1 MISHHQMIF
10 GYNYGKMNRKIK
22 PELLSPAGNLEKL
35 KYAFAYGADAV
46 YAGVP
51 RFSLRTREN
60 DFREE
65 SLIEGIQYAH
75 NLGKKV
81 YLTLNIYAHNTKVD
95 GFIRELEKV
104 AEWKPDGLI
113 MADPGLIHQ
122 AVKRVPNIPIHLS
135 TQANATNWT
144 TVEFWKNMGVNRV
157 ILSRELRLKEIAEI
171 HDRVPYIELESF
183 VHGAICIA
191 YSGRCLISN
200 YMNHRDANQGTCTNS
215 CRWEYDLQQQ
225 PGSLLNT
232 ENNQSTVS
240 DDNYNSPGNGFYVK
254 EKERSGEKFPLEE
267 DEYGTYLFNAKDL
280 CAVELLPEIHNA
292 GVMSFK
298 IEGRT
303 KSTYYAAMATRSYRR
318 AIDDMAEGKT
328 FDSSNLIDLEALS
341 NRGYT
346 TGFYTRNPRE
356 YGENL
361 HDSRSKERSHK
372 AVGLNCKWDQETGLL
387 WFDIKNKLGVDT
399 DVEIFTPDGKEII
412 RISELR
418 NQQGKQVD
426 WIHGGAGRGAFPLE
440 NDPGEF
446 TIIRRTLYEEE
457 QICVKLES

>member
-1 MISHHQMIF
+1 
-10 GYNYGKMNRKIK
+10 MNTIIK

-75 NLGKKV
+75 ELGKKV
-81 YLTLNIYAHNTKVD
+81 YLTLNIFAHNTKVD

-104 AEWKPDGLI
+104 AEWEPDGLI
-113 MADPGLIHQ
+113 MADPGLIYQ
-122 AVKRVPNIPIHLS
+122 SVKRVPNIPVHLS

-144 TVEFWKNMGVNRV
+144 TVEFWKNIGVNRV

-171 HDRVPYIELESF
+171 NARVPDIDLESF

-215 CRWEYDLQQQ
+215 CRWEYDIKDQS
-225 PGSLLNT
+225 GSLLDT
-232 ENNQSTVS
+232 EKNQTAVS
-240 DDNYNSPGNGFYVK
+240 ADYYNSPGNGFYVE
-254 EKERSGEKFPLEE
+254 EKKRSGEQFPLEE
-267 DEYGTYLFNAKDL
+267 DENGTYMFNAKDL
-280 CAVELLPEIHNA
+280 CTVELLADIRDA

-303 KSTYYAAMATRSYRR
+303 KSSYYAAMATRSYRK
-318 AIDDMAEGKT
+318 AIDDMVAGIN
-328 FDSSNLIDLEALS
+328 FNPSNLSDLTALS

-356 YGENL
+356 FGENFQ
-361 HDSRSKERSHK
+361 DSRSKERSHK
-372 AVGLNCKWDQETGLL
+372 AVGLNCKWDQETGLM
-387 WFDIKNKLGVDT
+387 WFDIKNKLGVGT
-399 DVEIFTPDGKEII
+399 DVEIFTPDSKEII

-418 NQQGKQVD
+418 DHQGKQVD
-426 WIHGGAGRGAFPLE
+426 WIHGGAGRGAFPISY
-440 NDPGEF
+440 DPGEF
-446 TIIRRTLYEEE
+446 AIIRRTLYEEE
-457 QICVKLES
+457 QVFVGSVSE

>member
-1 MISHHQMIF
+1 
-10 GYNYGKMNRKIK
+10 MNTKLI

-65 SLIEGIQYAH
+65 SLIQGIQYAH
-75 NLGKKV
+75 GLGKKV

-95 GFIRELEKV
+95 GFIRELEKI
-104 AEWKPDGLI
+104 AQWKPDGLI
-113 MADPGLIHQ
+113 MADPGLISQ
-122 AVKRVPNIPIHLS
+122 AAKLVPEIPVHLS

-144 TVEFWKNMGVNRV
+144 TVEFWKNMGVKRI
-157 ILSRELRLKEIAEI
+157 ILSRELRLKEIDEI
-171 HDRVPYIELESF
+171 HSKVPDIELESF

-215 CRWEYDLQQQ
+215 CRWEYDLQKE
-225 PGSLLNT
+225 GSLLNA
-232 ENNQSTVS
+232 EKNQITRSSS
-240 DDNYNSPGNGFYVK
+240 DYISPGNGFFVE

-267 DEYGTYLFNAKDL
+267 DKNGTYLFNARDL
-280 CAVELLPEIHNA
+280 CAVELLSDIQNA

-303 KSTYYAAMATRSYRR
+303 KSVYYAAMSTRSYRK
-318 AIDDMAEGKT
+318 AIDDLVSGKS
-328 FDSSNLIDLEALS
+328 FDPSILNDLTALS

-346 TGFYTRNPRE
+346 TGFYTRNPKE
-356 YGENL
+356 FGENI
-361 HDSRSKERSHK
+361 HSSRSSERSHK
-372 AVGLNCKWDQETGLL
+372 PVGLNCKWDKKTGLI
-387 WFDIKNKLGVDT
+387 WFDIKNKLSVGT
-399 DVEIFTPDGKEII
+399 EVELFTPDGKKIV
-412 RISELR
+412 RVTELR
-418 NQQGKQVD
+418 DQQEKRTEM
-426 WIHGGAGRGAFPLE
+426 IHGGAGRGAFPLE
-440 NDPGEF
+440 YDPGEF
-446 TIIRRTLYEEE
+446 AILRRTLYKEEE
-457 QICVKLES
+457 AFLELDME

>member
-1 MISHHQMIF
+1 MKTSII
-10 GYNYGKMNRKIK
+10 
-22 PELLSPAGNLEKL
+22 PELLAPAGNLEKL

-60 DFREE
+60 DFREN
-65 SLIEGIQYAH
+65 SLIEGIRYAH
-75 NLGKKV
+75 SIGKKV
-81 YLTLNIYAHNTKVD
+81 YLTLNIYAHNAKVD
-95 GFIRELEKV
+95 GFIRELEKIDQ
-104 AEWKPDGLI
+104 WKPDGLI

-122 AVKRVPNIPIHLS
+122 AIKRLPHIPVHLS

-144 TVEFWKNMGVNRV
+144 TVEFWKNQGVKRI
-157 ILSRELRLKEIAEI
+157 ILSRELHLKEISEI
-171 HDRVPYIELESF
+171 HEKVSDIELESF

-215 CRWEYDLQQQ
+215 CRWKYDLRQHD
-225 PGSLLNT
+225 GSLLSNEKNQTLSLT
-232 ENNQSTVS
+232 EH
-240 DDNYNSPGNGFYVK
+240 YKSPGSGYFVE
-254 EKERSGEKFPLEE
+254 EKERSGERFPLEE
-267 DEYGTYLFNAKDL
+267 DESGTYLFNAKDL
-280 CAVELLPEIHNA
+280 CAVELLGDIRDA

-303 KSTYYAAMATRSYRR
+303 KSAYYAAMATRSYRK
-318 AIDDMAEGKT
+318 AIDDMVGGKP
-328 FDSSNLIDLEALS
+328 FDLINLNDLMALS

-356 YGENL
+356 FGENY
-361 HDSRSKERSHK
+361 DDNRSQERSHK
-372 AVGLNCKWDQETGLL
+372 AVGMNCNWDQRTGLL
-387 WFDIKNKLGVDT
+387 SFDIKNKLGVGT
-399 DVEIFTPDGKEII
+399 DVEIFTPNGKSTVHV
-412 RISELR
+412 SELW
-418 NQQGKQVD
+418 NEKGKRVD

-446 TIIRRTLYEEE
+446 AIIRRTLYDEEKE
-457 QICVKLES
+457 LSVKGQ

>member
-1 MISHHQMIF
+1 
-10 GYNYGKMNRKIK
+10 MNIKIK

-65 SLIEGIQYAH
+65 SLFEGIQYAH
-75 NLGKKV
+75 KLGRKV
-81 YLTLNIYAHNTKVD
+81 YLTLNIFAHNTKVD

-104 AEWKPDGLI
+104 AEWEPDGLI

-122 AVKRVPNIPIHLS
+122 AIKRVPNIPIHLS

-171 HDRVPYIELESF
+171 HAQVPDIKLESF

-225 PGSLLNT
+225 SSSLLTT
-232 ENNQSTVS
+232 EKNQTAGSA
-240 DDNYNSPGNGFYVK
+240 DHYKSPGNGFTLKKKNVPANNSPWK
-254 EKERSGEKFPLEE
+254 KMR
-267 DEYGTYLFNAKDL
+267 
-280 CAVELLPEIHNA
+280 AVLICLMP
-292 GVMSFK
+292 
-298 IEGRT
+298 
-303 KSTYYAAMATRSYRR
+303 
-318 AIDDMAEGKT
+318 KT
-328 FDSSNLIDLEALS
+328 FVPWNS
-341 NRGYT
+341 
-346 TGFYTRNPRE
+346 
-356 YGENL
+356 
-361 HDSRSKERSHK
+361 
-372 AVGLNCKWDQETGLL
+372 WM
-387 WFDIKNKLGVDT
+387 
-399 DVEIFTPDGKEII
+399 IFAT
-412 RISELR
+412 
-418 NQQGKQVD
+418 QV
-426 WIHGGAGRGAFPLE
+426 
-440 NDPGEF
+440 
-446 TIIRRTLYEEE
+446 
-457 QICVKLES
+457 

>member
-1 MISHHQMIF
+1 M
-10 GYNYGKMNRKIK
+10 KTKIK

-65 SLIEGIQYAH
+65 SLIAGIQYAR
-75 NLGKKV
+75 NLGRKV
-81 YLTLNIYAHNTKVD
+81 YLTLNIFAHNAKVD

-104 AEWKPDGLI
+104 VEWEPDGLI

-122 AVKRVPNIPIHLS
+122 ALKRVPNIPVHLS

-144 TVEFWKNMGVNRV
+144 TVEFWKNMGVNRI

-171 HDRVPYIELESF
+171 HAQVPDIKLESF

-225 PGSLLNT
+225 SSSLLTT
-232 ENNQSTVS
+232 EKNQTTVS
-240 DDNYNSPGNGFYVK
+240 ADNYKSPGNGFYVE
-254 EKERSGEKFPLEE
+254 EKERSGEQFPLEE
-267 DEYGTYLFNAKDL
+267 DESGTYMFNAKDL
-280 CAVELLPEIHNA
+280 CAVELLDDICNA

-303 KSTYYAAMATRSYRR
+303 KSTYYAAMATRSYRK
-318 AIDDMAEGKT
+318 AIDDMAAEKS
-328 FDSSNLIDLEALS
+328 FDPSNLDDLTALS

-356 YGENL
+356 FGENIQ
-361 HDSRSKERSHK
+361 DSRSKERSHK
-372 AVGLNCKWDQETGLL
+372 AVGLNCKWDQATGLM
-387 WFDIKNKLGVDT
+387 WFDIKNKLGVGT
-399 DVEIFTPDGKEII
+399 EVEIFTPGGKEII
-412 RISELR
+412 RVSELR
-418 NQQGKQVD
+418 DNQGKQAEQ
-426 WIHGGAGRGAFPLE
+426 IHGGAGRGAFPLPE
-440 NDPGEF
+440 DPGEF
-446 TIIRRTLYEEE
+446 AIIRRTLYEEE
-457 QICVKLES
+457 QALVGADPD

>member
-1 MISHHQMIF
+1 MKSSLI
-10 GYNYGKMNRKIK
+10 

-65 SLIEGIQYAH
+65 SLIQGISYAH
-75 NLGKKV
+75 ALGKKV

-104 AEWKPDGLI
+104 AAWNPDGLI
-113 MADPGLIHQ
+113 MADPGLISQ
-122 AVKRVPNIPIHLS
+122 ALKRVPHIPVHLS

-144 TVEFWKNMGVNRV
+144 TVEFWNDLGVKRI
-157 ILSRELRLKEIAEI
+157 ILSRELRLKEVAEI
-171 HDRVPYIELESF
+171 HKHVPKIELESF

-215 CRWEYDLQQQ
+215 CRWEYELKQ
-225 PGSLLNT
+225 STESILNT
-232 ENNQSTVS
+232 EKNQEIHFNEQQHKSFER
-240 DDNYNSPGNGFYVK
+240 GFFVE
-254 EKERSGEKFPLEE
+254 EKERSGEQFPISE
-267 DEYGTYLFNAKDL
+267 DNNGTYLFNAKDL
-280 CAVELLPEIHNA
+280 CAVELLKEIRDA

-303 KSTYYAAMATRSYRR
+303 KSAYYAAMATRSYRN
-318 AIDDMAEGKT
+318 AIDNMVDEKP
-328 FDSSNLIDLEALS
+328 FDPNHLKDLMALS

-346 TGFYTRNPRE
+346 TGFYTRNPKE
-356 YGENL
+356 YGENY
-361 HDSRSKERSHK
+361 HDNRSLERTHR
-372 AVGLNCKWDQETGLL
+372 AVGTNCSWDKKSGLL
-387 WFDIKNKLGVDT
+387 WFEVKNRLGTGTTIDL
-399 DVEIFTPDGKEII
+399 ITPEGLKSF
-412 RISELR
+412 RVSELR
-418 NQQGKQVD
+418 DEKGHPVE
-426 WIHGGAGRGAFPLE
+426 WVHGGAGKAAFPFEL
-440 NDPGEF
+440 DPGEF
-446 TIIRRTLYEEE
+446 AVLRRKLYKEE
-457 QICVKLES
+457 IPYT

>member
-1 MISHHQMIF
+1 MKKGI
-10 GYNYGKMNRKIK
+10 R
-22 PELLSPAGNLEKL
+22 PELLSPAGNLTKL

-75 NLGKKV
+75 ALGKKV

-95 GFIRELEKV
+95 GFIRELEKI

-122 AVKRVPNIPIHLS
+122 AIKRVPHIPVHLS

-144 TVEFWKNMGVNRV
+144 TVDFWKDLGVKRI
-157 ILSRELRLKEIAEI
+157 ILSRELRLKEISEI
-171 HDRVPYIELESF
+171 HEKVAGIELECF

-215 CRWEYDLQQQ
+215 CRWEYDLKQK
-225 PGSLLNT
+225 GESLVAS
-232 ENNQSTVS
+232 EKNQDSIS
-240 DDNYNSPGNGFYVK
+240 SNGQYASPGDGFFVE
-254 EKERSGEKFPLEE
+254 EKERTGEEYPMEE
-267 DEYGTYLFNAKDL
+267 DENGTYLFNAKDL
-280 CAVELLPEIHNA
+280 CAVELLEDIRDT

-303 KSTYYAAMATRSYRR
+303 KSEYYAAMVTRSYRK
-318 AIDDMAEGKT
+318 AIDDMVEGKP
-328 FDSSNLIDLEALS
+328 FDLNNLNDLTALS

-346 TGFYTRNPRE
+346 TGFYARNPKE
-356 YGENL
+356 YGENY
-361 HDSRSKERSHK
+361 HDNRSLERSHK
-372 AVGLNCKWDQETGLL
+372 ALGMNCQWEQSTGRL
-387 WFDIKNKLGVDT
+387 WFDVKNRLEVGT
-399 DVEIFTPDGKEII
+399 DIELFYPEGKESVHV
-412 RISELR
+412 SELQ
-418 NQQGKQVD
+418 NEKGEKVNVV
-426 WIHGGAGRGAFPLE
+426 HGGGGRAAFPLE
-440 NDPGEF
+440 KDPGIF
-446 TIIRRTLYEEE
+446 AVLRRGLNEKE
-457 QICVKLES
+457 VGLLMR

>member
-1 MISHHQMIF
+1 MKTGII
-10 GYNYGKMNRKIK
+10 
-22 PELLSPAGNLEKL
+22 PELLSPAGDLEKL

-60 DFREE
+60 DFRED
-65 SLIEGIQYAH
+65 SLIKGIRYAH
-75 NLGKKV
+75 SLGKKV

-104 AEWKPDGLI
+104 AQWEPDGLI

-122 AVKRVPNIPIHLS
+122 ALKRIPQIPVHLS

-144 TVEFWKNMGVNRV
+144 AVDFWKDLGVKRI
-157 ILSRELRLKEIAEI
+157 ILSRELRLKEISEI
-171 HDRVPYIELESF
+171 HKKVPDIELESF

-215 CRWEYDLQQQ
+215 CRWKYDLGQYTDSLLAKEKNQTSLFSAENYKN
-225 PGSLLNT
+225 PGSGYFV
-232 ENNQSTVS
+232 E
-240 DDNYNSPGNGFYVK
+240 
-254 EKERSGEKFPLEE
+254 EKERSGEQFPLEE
-267 DEYGTYLFNAKDL
+267 DENGTYLFNAKDL
-280 CAVELLPEIHNA
+280 CAIELLGDIRDA
-292 GVMSFK
+292 GVISFK

-303 KSTYYAAMATRSYRR
+303 KSAYYAAMATRSYRK
-318 AIDDMAEGKT
+318 AIDDMAGGRP
-328 FDSSNLIDLEALS
+328 FDSTMLKDLMALS

-346 TGFYTRNPRE
+346 TGFYKRNPRE
-356 YGENL
+356 FDENYY
-361 HDSRSKERSHK
+361 DNRSMERTHK
-372 AVGLNCKWDQETGLL
+372 AVGMNCCWDQTSGLL
-387 WFDIKNKLGVDT
+387 WFDIKNKLGVGT
-399 DVEIFTPDGKEII
+399 DIEIFTPGGKTTVQVL
-412 RISELR
+412 ELR
-418 NQQGKQVD
+418 NGKGKRVD

-446 TIIRRTLYEEE
+446 AILRRTLYDEEK
-457 QICVKLES
+457 KLLFNG